1 MTTDRGALA
10 TLLATLTML
19 GAAPTAAQ
27 TPQTEQTPQ
36 PAPVRGLEALG
47 TPQATQIP
55 VPDAPK
61 IVLPSTTPRGRTK
74 TVMPAA
80 KAAAQTRKPLSA
92 ASDDRSASRP
102 AGKAASRPRPSSEDA
117 SSGSTSSADTTAEP
131 RAAPNTTPA
140 PTTTRAPTPAP
151 TASAPT
157 APPAS
162 SDVAPSSTPTS
173 APAQESTLAA
183 PETGRAMPLW
193 LSLAVIVVVLAGLWF
208 LRRRKP
214 ASRFDRVEPEVAAE
228 PIPGPVAKPVA
239 AEPVLPEPIAA
250 PIASTIK
257 TAVVP
262 AVAAPTAPKFLEP
275 RAKSPPVAKAAPRAR
290 IACELR
296 PLRAG
301 LNLLSAT
308 VECELVVTNTGD
320 APAEAIRAG
329 VSLLT
334 AHAGQDTDLAA
345 FNAAPVVRPVAAPFA
360 LAPGETRT
368 LRTVV
373 AVAREAIRTMT
384 AANRPMFVPVV
395 AANLRYVTTG
405 DDAQTARA
413 WSIGIE
419 RVDSPKL
426 APFWLDAPARMYSS
440 VAARPH
446 ATEFVS

>member
-1 MTTDRGALA
+1 MTTDCGALA
-10 TLLATLTML
+10 ALLATLTML
-19 GAAPTAAQ
+19 GATPTAAQ
-27 TPQTEQTPQ
+27 TSQTEQTPQ

-61 IVLPSTTPRGRTK
+61 IVLPGTTSRGRTK
-74 TVMPAA
+74 TVSVPAA
-80 KAAAQTRKPLSA
+80 KAAAKPSAKPLSA

-117 SSGSTSSADTTAEP
+117 SSGNTSAADTAAES
-131 RAAPNTTPA
+131 RAASTTTLAPTATPARTPA
-140 PTTTRAPTPAP
+140 P
-151 TASAPT
+151 S
-157 APPAS
+157 AS
-162 SDVAPSSTPTS
+162 SDVAPSSTPTP
-173 APAQESTLAA
+173 APTQESTLAA

-214 ASRFDRVEPEVAAE
+214 ASRYDRVEPEVAAE
-228 PIPGPVAKPVA
+228 PIPDPVAKPVA
-239 AEPVLPEPIAA
+239 AEPVVPEPIAA